1 MAVGFVVMAFGLP
14 GSLYIGSIIVGFCY
28 GVRIAVSVPTSS
40 EMFGLKCYGL
50 LYNILILNLPLG
62 SFLLSGLL
70 AGFLYDAQATPAVG
84 GGNTCMGAHCYKLT
98 FLIMAAAS
106 LVGMVLDLVL
116 VFRTRKLYC
125 KLRASKNLGK

>member
-1 MAVGFVVMAFGLP
+1 MAFAVP
-14 GSLYIGSIIVGFCY
+14 GSLYIGSIIIGFCY
-28 GVRIAVSVPTSS
+28 GIRIAVSVPTSS
-40 EMFGLKCYGL
+40 EMFGLKRYGL

-84 GGNTCMGAHCYKLT
+84 GGNTCTGAHCYKLT

-106 LVGMVLDLVL
+106 LVGMVLDMVL
-116 VFRTRKLYC
+116 VFRTRKLYA
-125 KLRASKNLGK
+125 KISANKNLSETKG